1 MRLNEMKIYD
11 RMEFDMNILV
21 LIILAILVINAIIGM
36 KVGFV
41 KTVFSLC
48 FMIVAVILTIWINPY
63 VNNFMRGNDQISGSI
78 STKVETVLHLENEK
92 EADVSGQTEQ
102 IEGLSLPQ
110 SIKDSLVKNNTADVY
125 EALSVNSFKKY
136 VTTYL
141 SGIIIN
147 ALAFIITFLV
157 ILIALWIVSIA
168 LDLISKLPLI
178 NQINKTAGLL
188 AGIVHGLVIIWLF
201 CILVT
206 VFGGTEFGQK
216 ALQMIGES
224 QFLSFIYNN
233 NFLLQFVTG
242 ATKMFF

>member
-1 MRLNEMKIYD
+1 
-11 RMEFDMNILV
+11 MNILV
-21 LIILAILVINAIIGM
+21 LALLAILVINAIIGM

-63 VNNFMRGNDQISGSI
+63 VNDFMRGNDKVYDSI

-92 EADVSGQTEQ
+92 DADVSGQTTQ
-102 IEGLSLPQ
+102 IEGLALPQ
-110 SIKDSLVKNNTADVY
+110 SIKDSLIKNNTADVY
-125 EALSVNSFKKY
+125 EALSIDNFKEY

-147 ALAFIITFLV
+147 ALAFILTFLV

-188 AGIVHGLVIIWLF
+188 AGVVHGLVIVWLF

-206 VFGGTEFGQK
+206 VFGGTELGQK

-224 QFLSFIYNN
+224 QLLSFIYNN

>member
-1 MRLNEMKIYD
+1 
-11 RMEFDMNILV
+11 
-21 LIILAILVINAIIGM
+21 M

-41 KTVFSLC
+41 KKVFSLC

-63 VNNFMRGNDQISGSI
+63 VNDFMRGNDQISGSI
-78 STKVETVLHLENEK
+78 STKVETVFHLENEK
-92 EADVSGQTEQ
+92 EADVSVQTEQ

-125 EALSVNSFKKY
+125 EALSINSFKEY

-224 QFLSFIYNN
+224 QLLSFIYNN